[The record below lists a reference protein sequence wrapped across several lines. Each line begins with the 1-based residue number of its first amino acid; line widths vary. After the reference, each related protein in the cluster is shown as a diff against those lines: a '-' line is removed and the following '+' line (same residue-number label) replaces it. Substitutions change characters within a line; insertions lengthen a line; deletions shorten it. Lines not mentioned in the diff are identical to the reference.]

1 MSGRDQVRTYRRA
14 ESVVFLKTDEPF
26 GGLSN
31 MAGGYPIRVNG
42 IRILTSEA
50 LYQACRFPH
59 LPDVQRMIIGEN
71 SPMTAKMRS
80 KPYRKDSRRDWDQVR
95 VRIMRWCLRMKLAN
109 NWGAFS
115 ELLLRTGD
123 RPIVEESRRDDFWG
137 AKAMSDGSTLVG
149 MNVLGRLLMELREQ
163 VKEHGRDAFLRVEL
177 PEVPDFQLLG
187 RPIEVWA
194 LKAAPQEAA
203 ELAPP
208 QAGLFGDDLPCDQAA
223 VIVSATATS
232 AQQMRA
238 QPSKSDTLEMNG
250 KTESAAPASLP
261 EAANRANA
269 YPSYRES
276 GLPWAPKMPEGWQV
290 LRNGRLFGHRV
301 ETGFPD
307 LPILEVSLRTGVR
320 MRDME
325 NLKRKQVMS
334 QKEKYK
340 RALKGDIAYN
350 MMRMW
355 QGAVGTAPVDGLVSP
370 AYVVVKP
377 YPEANSAYYSYLF
390 RTAAYMQEVN
400 KFSRGI
406 VSDRNRLYWESF
418 KQMPSLVPPRPE
430 QDQIVAYLRAQDA
443 HIARYILAKR
453 ELIKLLTEQKLTII
467 DHAVT
472 RGLDPNVRL
481 KPSGI
486 EWLGEVPEHWEVASI
501 KHIADVRFSG
511 VDKHSNDDETPV
523 RLCNYTDVYKNE
535 RITADMDLMRAT
547 ATAAEI
553 ARLTLKAGDVILT
566 KDSETPDDIGVPAW
580 VPEDLPGVVCAYHL
594 GLLRPRPQR
603 VLGEFLF
610 RSIGSTR
617 TAQQFHVLATGV
629 TRFALGKHD
638 VKNAIIALPPVE
650 EQQAICR
657 WIVEECQPLDEA
669 IARAEEE
676 IQLIREYRDRLIA
689 DVVTGQI
696 DVRGWRPGP
705 DDVVSD
711 EELAALGD
719 DEADLGED
727 EPGDD
732 GE

>member
-1 MSGRDQVRTYRRA
+1 MAVESTYPNYQPTRSRWVPRVPEHWSLLRA
-14 ESVVFLKTDEPF
+14 KNFLREID
-26 GGLSN
+26 
-31 MAGGYPIRVNG
+31 
-42 IRILTSEA
+42 
-50 LYQACRFPH
+50 
-59 LPDVQRMIIGEN
+59 D
-71 SPMTAKMRS
+71 RS
-80 KPYRKDSRRDWDQVR
+80 KTGEETLLSMRMQRGLVPHNDVSVK
-95 VRIMRWCLRMKLAN
+95 RIAPENLIGYKKVQPNELVLNRM
-109 NWGAFS
+109 
-115 ELLLRTGD
+115 
-123 RPIVEESRRDDFWG
+123 
-137 AKAMSDGSTLVG
+137 
-149 MNVLGRLLMELREQ
+149 
-163 VKEHGRDAFLRVEL
+163 
-177 PEVPDFQLLG
+177 
-187 RPIEVWA
+187 
-194 LKAAPQEAA
+194 
-203 ELAPP
+203 
-208 QAGLFGDDLPCDQAA
+208 QAG
-223 VIVSATATS
+223 
-232 AQQMRA
+232 
-238 QPSKSDTLEMNG
+238 
-250 KTESAAPASLP
+250 
-261 EAANRANA
+261 NA
-269 YPSYRES
+269 MFFRSRQS
-276 GLPWAPKMPEGWQV
+276 
-290 LRNGRLFGHRV
+290 
-301 ETGFPD
+301 
-307 LPILEVSLRTGVR
+307 
-320 MRDME
+320 
-325 NLKRKQVMS
+325 
-334 QKEKYK
+334 
-340 RALKGDIAYN
+340 
-350 MMRMW
+350 
-355 QGAVGTAPVDGLVSP
+355 GLVSP
-370 AYVVVKP
+370 DYAVFRLLRDDN
-377 YPEANSAYYSYLF
+377 PEYLGHLF
-390 RTAAYMQEVN
+390 RSWPM
-400 KFSRGI
+400 RGLFRSESKGLGTGTSGFLRLY
-406 VSDRNRLYWESF
+406 SDRF
-418 KQMPSLVPPRPE
+418 ASLEIPLPPRPE

-486 EWLGEVPEHWEVASI
+486 QWLGEVPEHWEVASI

-594 GLLRPRPQR
+594 GLLRPVPQR